1 METCNSSNL
10 RAKKLTEY
18 TKNMLILGI
27 ETSCDETAAAVVK
40 DGTQILSNVVASQIK
55 LHAKT
60 GGVVPEVA
68 AREHVVKIVPVIA
81 EALRKAKTTL
91 SEIDAIAVT
100 AGPGLLSSL
109 LIGVNAA
116 MTLAAVHKKP
126 LIPVNHVEGHI
137 YANWLSQTIAPK
149 FPIVTLTVSGG
160 HNDLVLLRS
169 HCNYKVLGS
178 TLDDAAGEAF
188 DKVARLIGLGYPGGP
203 EIQKAALKGDPN
215 KYPLPRAWVTD
226 WDFSFSGLKTAVL
239 YLMKKLH
246 KTPHLQAV
254 SYKLQADIAASFQE
268 AVCEVLAT
276 KLVNAAIKF
285 KAKEAHLAGGVS
297 ANSRL
302 REWTKKLLPP
312 EIRLKFCENISL
324 CTDNAAMIA
333 AVGYFKYRQNPKKYK
348 KWQSIIAD
356 PNLVLH

>member
-40 DGTQILSNVVASQIK
+40 DGTQILSNVIASQIK

-116 MTLAAVHKKP
+116 MALALVHKKP

-178 TLDDAAGEAF
+178 TLDDAAA
-188 DKVARLIGLGYPGGP
+188 KPLI
-203 EIQKAALKGDPN
+203 K
-215 KYPLPRAWVTD
+215 
-226 WDFSFSGLKTAVL
+226 
-239 YLMKKLH
+239 
-246 KTPHLQAV
+246 
-254 SYKLQADIAASFQE
+254 
-268 AVCEVLAT
+268 
-276 KLVNAAIKF
+276 
-285 KAKEAHLAGGVS
+285 
-297 ANSRL
+297 SR
-302 REWTKKLLPP
+302 
-312 EIRLKFCENISL
+312 
-324 CTDNAAMIA
+324 D
-333 AVGYFKYRQNPKKYK
+333 
-348 KWQSIIAD
+348 
-356 PNLVLH
+356 

>member
-1 METCNSSNL
+1 
-10 RAKKLTEY
+10 
-18 TKNMLILGI
+18 MLILGI

-40 DGTQILSNVVASQIK
+40 DGTQILSNVIASQIK

-100 AGPGLLSSL
+100 AITDFKLTFNRSKRGNGSCACSQ
-109 LIGVNAA
+109 
-116 MTLAAVHKKP
+116 KP

-203 EIQKAALKGDPN
+203 EIQK
-215 KYPLPRAWVTD
+215 
-226 WDFSFSGLKTAVL
+226 
-239 YLMKKLH
+239 
-246 KTPHLQAV
+246 PH
-254 SYKLQADIAASFQE
+254 
-268 AVCEVLAT
+268 
-276 KLVNAAIKF
+276 
-285 KAKEAHLAGGVS
+285 
-297 ANSRL
+297 
-302 REWTKKLLPP
+302 
-312 EIRLKFCENISL
+312 
-324 CTDNAAMIA
+324 
-333 AVGYFKYRQNPKKYK
+333 
-348 KWQSIIAD
+348 
-356 PNLVLH
+356 